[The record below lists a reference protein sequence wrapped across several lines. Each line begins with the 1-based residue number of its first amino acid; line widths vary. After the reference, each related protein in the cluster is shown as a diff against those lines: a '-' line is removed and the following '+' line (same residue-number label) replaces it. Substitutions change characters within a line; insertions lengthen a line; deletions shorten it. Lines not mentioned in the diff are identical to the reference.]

1 MKNVALLLA
10 LVWSGAAVSNGAA
23 AAEGPKEVVQDI
35 FAKAGQ
41 AEVATDA
48 AKQAEVNA
56 HVDFDTLANDA
67 LGKNAKTVPAAEKAW
82 FKNTLQEIISRTV
95 YPKAPEFLSGV
106 KINYAKVEEKGN
118 KATVASTV
126 QNKADVTDVS
136 YKLGKAGEEWKV
148 TDVSISGLSW
158 VESIRDQVSDT
169 IKKKKWKGL
178 KDLMNKRLATLKNGN
193 A

>member
-1 MKNVALLLA
+1 MKNVAMMVLA
-10 LVWSGAAVSNGAA
+10 MVWSMAAL
-23 AAEGPKEVVQDI
+23 AEGGPKEVVQDI
-35 FAKAGQ
+35 FAKAGD
-41 AEVATDA
+41 AAVATDA

-56 HVDFDTLANDA
+56 HVDFDALANDA

-95 YPKAPEFLSGV
+95 YPKAPEFLAGV

-126 QNKADVTDVS
+126 QNKADVTDVN

-158 VESIRDQVSDT
+158 VESIRDQVSET
-169 IKKKKWKGL
+169 IKKKKWQGL
-178 KDLMNKRLATLKNGN
+178 KDLMNKRLNTLKAGK

>member
-1 MKNVALLLA
+1 MKYVAMMLALLCSS
-10 LVWSGAAVSNGAA
+10 VGFAAD
-23 AAEGPKEVVQDI
+23 GPKEVVQDI
-35 FAKAGQ
+35 FARAGD
-41 AEVATDA
+41 AAVATDA
-48 AKQAEVNA
+48 MKQREVNV
-56 HVDFDTLANDA
+56 HVDYETLANDA
-67 LGKNAKTVPAAEKAW
+67 LGKNAKTIPAAEKEW
-82 FKNTLQEIISRTV
+82 FKETLMEIISRTV
-95 YPKAPEFLSGV
+95 YPKAPEFLAGV

-136 YKLGKAGEEWKV
+136 YKLGKTNDVWKV

-178 KDLMNKRLATLKNGN
+178 KDLMNKRLNTLKNGK